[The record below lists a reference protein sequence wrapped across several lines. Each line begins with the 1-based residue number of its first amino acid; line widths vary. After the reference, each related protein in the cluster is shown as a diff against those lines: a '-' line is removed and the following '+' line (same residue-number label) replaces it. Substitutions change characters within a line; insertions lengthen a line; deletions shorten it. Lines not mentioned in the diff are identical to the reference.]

1 MTPDVMLFFV
11 VAGLLTAALSGH
23 PSPAPSGQPNT
34 TSEESQLS
42 EPGERLQVRLMNGSS
57 RCNGTVE
64 VWFRQS
70 WEPAC
75 GALWDLRASE
85 AVCRSLGCG
94 RAEPLEQP
102 ALPTP
107 ALPPGAAAGNA
118 SWAPNTTWAL
128 APTVQ
133 CSGPEWQ
140 LCKVVEHA
148 CSSDERPVQV
158 TCAENLDLKLVGGG
172 SPCEGRV
179 EMLEHGQWG
188 SVCDDT
194 WDLDDAHVVCRQLSC
209 GWAVQA
215 LPGLHFAPGHGRI
228 HRDQVNCSGS
238 ETYLWDCLGLPG
250 NGYCGHK
257 EDAGVVCS
265 EHQSWRLT
273 GGTDPCEG
281 QVEVYFRG
289 VWSTVCDSTW
299 YEPEAKVL
307 CRDLGCGTLAR
318 VPKGLPHSLSG
329 KMYYS
334 CEGGEPTLSECF
346 WRFNNSN
353 LCSQSQAARVLCSGA
368 RSLLNLS
375 ASEIPA
381 SGQPVTVE
389 SSVTV
394 KMKDWESRELMLL
407 IPCIVLG
414 ILLLVSLSFIAIIL
428 LRIKGKYALPAMVN
442 HQHLPTTTPAG
453 TTSYQEVP
461 ITIAKEE
468 TFCPL
473 PCHAPHSVLSPVPKL
488 PIQVQA
494 PPPEDTNSSSDSDYE
509 HYDFSSQPPV
519 ALTTF
524 YNSQR
529 HRFTDEEVQQNRFQM
544 PPLEEGPGLEEVHA
558 SQVPPANPEHCI
570 ADPRSTGPPHH
581 PRSKSGSSTSSGEE
595 YCNSPSS
602 RLPPWNSQV
611 FPSERNPLLGQP
623 LNLELAGSQ
632 VAFPAGPSADD
643 SSSTS
648 SGEWYQN
655 FQPPPQLP
663 SAEQFGCPGSLT
675 PQPDFSS
682 NEDYDD
688 IGAA

>member
-1 MTPDVMLFFV
+1 MAADMMLFFV
-11 VAGLLTAALSGH
+11 VAGILTAALSGH

-34 TSEESQLS
+34 TRAERQPL
-42 EPGERLQVRLMNGSS
+42 EPGERLQVRLVNGSS
-57 RCNGTVE
+57 RCDGTVE
-64 VWFRQS
+64 VWFGQS
-70 WEPAC
+70 WQPAC
-75 GALWDLRASE
+75 GALWNLSASE
-85 AVCRSLGCG
+85 AVCLSLGCG
-94 RAEPLEQP
+94 QAKRMEQP
-102 ALPTP
+102 LLPTP
-107 ALPPGAAAGNA
+107 ALPPGAAAENTT
-118 SWAPNTTWAL
+118 SWPLDTTWAP
-128 APTVQ
+128 APVVQ
-133 CSGPEWQ
+133 CSDPEWQ
-140 LCKVVEHA
+140 LCSVVEQE
-148 CSSDERPVQV
+148 CSSDERTVQV
-158 TCAENLDLKLVGGG
+158 TCAENRDLKLVGGG

-215 LPGLHFAPGHGRI
+215 LPGLHFVPGQGRI

-238 ETYLWDCLGLPG
+238 ETYLWDCMGLPG

-289 VWSTVCDSTW
+289 VWNTVCDSSW

-307 CRDLGCGTLAR
+307 CRDLGCGTVAR

-334 CEGGEPTLSECF
+334 CEGGEPTLSKCF

-353 LCSQSQAARVLCSGA
+353 LCRQSQAARVFCSGA

-375 ASEIPA
+375 TSEVPA
-381 SGQPVTVE
+381 SGQPVTVD
-389 SSVTV
+389 SSVLV
-394 KMKDWESRELMLL
+394 KTKDWESRELMLL
-407 IPCIVLG
+407 IPCIILG
-414 ILLLVSLSFIAIIL
+414 ILLLVSLVFIAIIL

-453 TTSYQEVP
+453 IIEYQELP

-468 TFCPL
+468 
-473 PCHAPHSVLSPVPKL
+473 VPKL

-494 PPPEDTNSSSDSDYE
+494 LPPEDSNSSSDSDYE
-509 HYDFSSQPPV
+509 HYDFSTQPPV

-529 HRFTDEEVQQNRFQM
+529 HRFAEEEVQQNRFQM
-544 PPLEEGPGLEEVHA
+544 PPLEEDPGLEEVPP
-558 SQVPPANPEHCI
+558 SQVPPANPEYCI
-570 ADPRSTGPPHH
+570 ADPPSLGPQHH
-581 PRSKSGSSTSSGEE
+581 PRSKSSSSTSSGEG
-595 YCNSPSS
+595 YCNSPRS
-602 RLPPWNSQV
+602 RQAPWNSQV
-611 FPSERNPLLGQP
+611 FSSERKPFLEQP
-623 LNLELAGSQ
+623 PNLELASSQ
-632 VAFPAGPSADD
+632 ATLPGPSADD

-655 FQPPPQLP
+655 YQLPPQPP
-663 SAEQFGCPGSLT
+663 STEQFGFPGSLP
-675 PQPDFSS
+675 PQPDSS
-682 NEDYDD
+682 SDEDYDD

>member
-1 MTPDVMLFFV
+1 MTPDIMLLFV

-34 TSEESQLS
+34 TSEESQLLQ
-42 EPGERLQVRLMNGSS
+42 PGERLQVRLMNGSS
-57 RCNGTVE
+57 RCNGTAE

-102 ALPTP
+102 VPPTP
-107 ALPPGAAAGNA
+107 ALPTGAAAGNA

-215 LPGLHFAPGHGRI
+215 LPGLHFAPGQGRI

-273 GGTDPCEG
+273 GGADPCEG

-289 VWSTVCDSTW
+289 VWNTVCDSTW
-299 YEPEAKVL
+299 YEPEANVL

-353 LCSQSQAARVLCSGA
+353 LCRQSQAARVLCSGA

-375 ASEIPA
+375 TSEIPA
-381 SGQPVTVE
+381 TGQPVTVE

-428 LRIKGKYALPAMVN
+428 LRIKGKY
-442 HQHLPTTTPAG
+442 
-453 TTSYQEVP
+453 
-461 ITIAKEE
+461 
-468 TFCPL
+468 
-473 PCHAPHSVLSPVPKL
+473 
-488 PIQVQA
+488 
-494 PPPEDTNSSSDSDYE
+494 D
-509 HYDFSSQPPV
+509 
-519 ALTTF
+519 
-524 YNSQR
+524 SQR
-529 HRFTDEEVQQNRFQM
+529 HRFTDEEVRQNRFQM

-570 ADPRSTGPPHH
+570 ADPRSTGPQRH
-581 PRSKSGSSTSSGEE
+581 PRSKGGSSTSSGEGC
-595 YCNSPSS
+595 CNSPGS

-611 FPSERNPLLGQP
+611 FSSERKPLLGQP

-632 VAFPAGPSADD
+632 ATFPAGPSADD

-675 PQPDFSS
+675 PQPDSSS